1 MPLKIVLWSMGGDT
15 YEPASESDLMTVGQ
29 LHLNAEAATGRI
41 IKALICED
49 GQTTQPLSA
58 SLHQFRQGPPG
69 PIMEFSV
76 NIVYTSF
83 QIFSAQEAFALVKAD
98 GSVITW
104 GNANGGG
111 NSSAVQPQLK
121 DVRSISSTCSAFAA
135 LKADI
140 PTPRAPAPECGGDI

>member
-1 MPLKIVLWSMGGDT
+1 MPLKIVLSSIGGKT
-15 YEPASESDLMTVGQ
+15 YEVTSKCDLMTVGQ
-29 LHLNAEAATGRI
+29 LHLKAEAATGQI
-41 IKALICED
+41 IKARISEN
-49 GQTTQPLSA
+49 GPTMQPLSA
-58 SLHQFRQGPPG
+58 SIQQFRNGPPG
-69 PIMEFSV
+69 PIMKVS
-76 NIVYTSF
+76 IVYTSF
-83 QIFSAQEAFALVKAD
+83 KIYSAQEAFALVKAD

>member
-1 MPLKIVLWSMGGDT
+1 MPLKIVLSSIGGET
-15 YEPASESDLMTVGQ
+15 YELASESDLMTVGQ
-29 LHLNAEAATGRI
+29 LHLKAEAATGRI

-49 GQTTQPLSA
+49 QTTQPLSA